1 MNRKEFM
8 IGCGLCLLGMPE
20 WLSGCVGTRY
30 LAVPIEGDS
39 LVVPVQSFVNESD
52 SPKESSGGRETEKK
66 FLKYLVVHNDQLEY
80 PICIYRFSENEY
92 KALLMRCTH
101 QGTELQVF
109 GDRIQCP
116 AHGSEFNNKGEVQ
129 NGPADTPLRSFPV
142 SANGETI
149 KVRLS

>member
-20 WLSGCVGTRY
+20 WLSGCAGTRY
-30 LAVPIEGDS
+30 LSVPIEGDS
-39 LVVPVQSFVNESD
+39 LVVPVQSFVSES
-52 SPKESSGGRETEKK
+52 ETEKK
-66 FLKYLVVHNDQLEY
+66 YLKYLVVHNDQLEY

-92 KALLMRCTH
+92 KALLMKCTH

-129 NGPADTPLRSFPV
+129 NGPADTPLRSFQV
-142 SANGETI
+142 STTGEAI